1 MGEYLKAPRLLV
13 FLSTLVI
20 VLCPFQTARAD
31 NYRTTVD
38 PEITHQVTSV
48 YKSVNAR
55 SWYGSTMVLLSQAQ
69 TEPKTYDGSSI
80 GIEMTCSSVV
90 SGTFVV
96 SLYRVGS
103 TSAQF
108 VGSAD
113 FNRQGFTKATWNGVG
128 AGRYYF
134 TFTKPNDGNLV
145 ISYDV
150 ATYSW

>member
-1 MGEYLKAPRLLV
+1 MSEYLKAPRLLV
-13 FLSTLVI
+13 FLSALVI

-31 NYRTTVD
+31 NFRTTSD
-38 PEITHQVTSV
+38 PVITHSVTSV
-48 YKSVNAR
+48 SKSVDMR

-69 TEPKTYDGSSI
+69 TEPKTYDGNSI
-80 GIEMTCSSVV
+80 GIEMTCSSTVP
-90 SGTFVV
+90 GTFVV

-113 FNRQGFTKATWNGVG
+113 FKRQGFTKATWNGVG
-128 AGRYYF
+128 SGRYYF
-134 TFTKPNDGNLV
+134 LFIKPNDGYLV
-145 ISYDV
+145 ISNHV